1 MIKVLIADDEAL
13 VRAGIRSV
21 LESAGDIAVVAEAGD
36 GRAAV
41 DAALGS
47 GPDVALIDIKMP
59 VLDGL
64 AAAREIRR
72 HRPGVQVVMLT
83 SFATPP
89 NAQQAIQADAA
100 GFVVKSCG
108 PDELIRAVRAAR
120 AGHAYLSPQVT
131 RFVLEMIPPRSEAA
145 RRQAAAARLATL
157 SPRES
162 QVMSLLSEGLPN
174 APIARR
180 LRMSEA
186 STKTYVSRI
195 LAKLGCANRVQAAL
209 LARDAGVRGRPAL
222 PEGDPGPPRRP
233 PRP

>member
-1 MIKVLIADDEAL
+1 MLRVLIADDEPV
-13 VRAGIRSV
+13 VRVGLRSV
-21 LESAGDIAVVAEAGD
+21 LESAADIEVIAEAGD

-41 DAALGS
+41 EAALGS
-47 GPDVALIDIKMP
+47 NPDVALMDIKMP

-72 HRPGVQVVMLT
+72 HLPGVQIVMLT
-83 SFATPP
+83 SFATAP
-89 NAQQAIQADAA
+89 NAQRAIQADAA
-100 GFVVKSCG
+100 GFVVKSCA
-108 PDELIRAVRAAR
+108 PDELIRAVRAAG

-131 RFVLEMIPPRSEAA
+131 RFVLDMIPPRSDAA

-157 SPRES
+157 SPREA

-209 LARDAGVRGRPAL
+209 LARDAGIRGPT
-222 PEGDPGPPRRP
+222 GSG
-233 PRP
+233 

>member
-1 MIKVLIADDEAL
+1 MIKVLIADDEYL

-21 LESAGDIAVVAEAGD
+21 LESAADIAVVAEAGD

-41 DAALGS
+41 DAALAS
-47 GPDVALIDIKMP
+47 RPDVALMDIKMP

-64 AAAREIRR
+64 AAAGEIRR
-72 HRPGVQVVMLT
+72 LLPGVRIVMLT

-89 NAQQAIQADAA
+89 NAQRAIQADTA
-100 GFVVKSCG
+100 GFVVKSCA
-108 PDELIRAVRAAR
+108 PDELIRAVRAAHS
-120 AGHAYLSPQVT
+120 GHAYLSPQVA
-131 RFVLEMIPPRSEAA
+131 RLVLDMIPRADTA

-162 QVMSLLSEGLPN
+162 QVISLLCQGLPN
-174 APIARR
+174 APIATR

-209 LARDAGVRGRPAL
+209 MARDAGVGGPA
-222 PEGDPGPPRRP
+222 DTA
-233 PRP
+233 